1 MSVTNQYSSLGNNY
15 RAQGLYPNGSNFTV
29 KTTANAGASSGVGA
43 GNTGGNGKDSSG
55 GGTGFMSNASQ
66 IVGFAGMFDSLAQ
79 NATVALDSNRSGVNN
94 QPTVLIEGVLGGQSG
109 THLQNMWNTG
119 AKTAAAIDYVNK
131 QGGDVFFDNTS
142 SENLLAE
149 HDALNT
155 MDTLNIG
162 GLDNKEW
169 LDFAFDPL
177 SYAITRLSGKRETA
191 KQRQEKIN
199 AAIRAAN
206 FRQQTAYANAVAD
219 FNKRQAHNVS
229 ANYMAFGGPV
239 FGYMSDGAI
248 AYDMARDSINAKLL
262 SAQNK
267 GMGNPYGTVFD
278 KGGSLFTDFDRGI
291 SFVKAGGSHEENPLG
306 GVPMGMGE
314 NGQFNQVEEGE
325 SIFKNYVFSKRL
337 AVPKAIRN
345 KYKLRSLNFSD
356 VFEEYF
362 KKNGLDERE
371 NDPIAMNGLMAFA
384 SDLMMSQEMVKAKKQ
399 AKQLGNL
406 FPHGGYIIHDKSK
419 DKSYFDELYADG
431 SDYMNALNWYN
442 DPANVKERDALIAA
456 INAGTY
462 DTDAEKINGQTV
474 TPDTWY
480 NLATDGLKGPV
491 HNAIIA
497 NMAAVKA
504 KLAAPA
510 PAAVVADANANA
522 AASNPGVTYQ
532 KVSMEPPV
540 DNGLI
545 TLPDGR
551 TVTPEEYQRIFGET
565 APLPAQDSSWTPEG
579 IMRAAG
585 AIPVED
591 GTYLV
596 PVPNGDG
603 TTSVIPAGNAGAS
616 GEVGA
621 KAGASAVGNGNGAL
635 SVTSLYSDL
644 GNRYRMAGLWG
655 NLGALAY
662 NLLDPYKPGVVDEIG
677 NFVGVRGTPIGQYV
691 PDFHI
696 DTRYNSNQ
704 LAQQAAATKAAI
716 MNTTN
721 PNRNAGLLAADYNAQ
736 TAQGDMLIKDA
747 AADYENMLKAR
758 TFDRETDKYNSGLAL
773 DVAKANMQGR
783 QAHKAAKMQE
793 RQFNISN
800 YDAHKRAEDAAI
812 GQGISN
818 IIEWLNANSREKD
831 NLAMVA
837 ALRDSGALAS
847 NDAMD
852 LLYNYLS
859 GTRPA
864 KKSKKS
870 KNNGEG

>member
-1 MSVTNQYSSLGNNY
+1 MVKKKCKNKLLTGRHFDLGGNGATSVTSQYSSLGNQY
-15 RAQGLYPNGSNFTV
+15 RAQGLYPNGTNLGVSAN
-29 KTTANAGASSGVGA
+29 ANAGAGAGKSSG
-43 GNTGGNGKDSSG
+43 DG
-55 GGTGFMSNASQ
+55 GGSGFLGTVGN
-66 IVGFAGMFDSLAQ
+66 IVGIAGMFDSLAQ
-79 NATVALDSNRSGVNN
+79 GITTGIDTNRGGVNN
-94 QPTVLIEGVLGGQSG
+94 QPKVLVEGVLGGQEG

-119 AKTAAAIDYVNK
+119 SKTAAAIDYVNR
-131 QGGDVFFDNTS
+131 QGSDVFFDSTS

-149 HDALNT
+149 HDAMNLMERSNINT
-155 MDTLNIG
+155 KG
-162 GLDNKEW
+162 KE
-169 LDFAFDPL
+169 LEDFIFDPI
-177 SYAITRLSGKRETA
+177 SYTITRLSGRRETA
-191 KQRQEKIN
+191 AQRQKRIN
-199 AAIRAAN
+199 DAIDAAN
-206 FRQQTAYANAVAD
+206 VRQETAFANAVNNFA
-219 FNKRQAHNVS
+219 KTQARNVA
-229 ANYMAFGGPV
+229 ANYRAFGGPV

-248 AYDMARDSINAKLL
+248 AYDMARDNLNAKLL

-278 KGGSLFTDFDRGI
+278 KGGPLFTNFDMGV

-384 SDLMMSQEMVKAKKQ
+384 SDLMMSQEMVKAKRQSRKGNVNSFE
-399 AKQLGNL
+399 LG
-406 FPHGGYIIHDKSK
+406 GDTTGKIIIHDRSK
-419 DKSYFDELYADG
+419 NKDNYFNDLYADG

-442 DPANVKERDALIAA
+442 DPAHTKERDALIAA
-456 INAGTY
+456 INAGNF
-462 DTDAEKINGQTV
+462 DTDTEKINGYIV
-474 TPDTWY
+474 TPDNWY
-480 NLATDGLKGPV
+480 DLATDYKKGPV
-491 HNAIIA
+491 HNAILNRMNTIKRMDLMTPVSIPDEV
-497 NMAAVKA
+497 NPIMKMGPDG
-504 KLAAPA
+504 KYELGYGPW
-510 PAAVVADANANA
+510 
-522 AASNPGVTYQ
+522 SNSPQGPQGLIGV
-532 KVSMEPPV
+532 PPV
-540 DNGLI
+540 
-545 TLPDGR
+545 
-551 TVTPEEYQRIFGET
+551 
-565 APLPAQDSSWTPEG
+565 
-579 IMRAAG
+579 AG
-585 AIPVED
+585 GSGSGSD
-591 GTYLV
+591 TG
-596 PVPNGDG
+596 
-603 TTSVIPAGNAGAS
+603 AGPGS
-616 GEVGA
+616 
-621 KAGASAVGNGNGAL
+621 GNGAL
-635 SVTSLYSDL
+635 SVTSPYSDL

-662 NLLDPYKPGVVDEIG
+662 NLLDPYKPGVIDEIG
-677 NFVGVRGTPIGQYV
+677 NFVGIKGTPIGQYV
-691 PDFHI
+691 PDFHT

-758 TFDRETDKYNSGLAL
+758 TFNRETDKYNSGLAL

-783 QAHKAAKMQE
+783 QAHKTAKMQE
-793 RQFNISN
+793 RQYNVSN
-800 YDAHKRAEDAAI
+800 YDAHKRAKDAAI

-818 IIEWLNANSREKD
+818 IIDWLNANSREKD

-859 GTRPA
+859 GARPA

-870 KNNGEG
+870 KNNGKG